1 MDESSFC
8 EFGRDG
14 IARSVGMLTKI
25 GLNQFYIIQIVLN
38 HFFHIVL
45 QSAKF
50 ICLFISFLISLLSS
64 RKP

>member
-8 EFGRDG
+8 EFGRDR

-38 HFFHIVL
+38 HLFHIVL
-45 QSAKF
+45 QSAK
-50 ICLFISFLISLLSS
+50 LSFHLSFHLLPDFPS
-64 RKP
+64 K